1 MTSLLTHPLLA
12 SRLAGCR
19 DLPCP
24 GGQRV
29 EAFGWGD
36 LNPLKWL
43 GKGASVVVG
52 DVWKAAMTALWS
64 AGLWILE
71 LAFKVIDAFT
81 TPDLTAGGPLAEVY
95 PYTFGIGAFVAGL
108 MALVQIGAAAFRRDG
123 ASLARVLLGVAQFG
137 AVWVGYVGCAAAAT
151 LAASGLTKGLLQGL
165 LHIGA
170 FSGWGSVSD
179 SWPRQVDDV
188 VVATVLGL
196 CTVFL
201 IFPAAVG
208 YLLIMLVREAALMLL
223 VATSAIAAGGLL
235 AESTR
240 VWFWK
245 TLRWFIAALLIAP
258 LCALVL
264 GIGVRITHGILRGN
278 GDATAA
284 SVGMA
289 VVGSV
294 LILLGAVC
302 PLVLFKL
309 LAFVDPG
316 TTSGAAMRE
325 SFAAGGGLAGLL
337 GGKGAAGG
345 EAGSGASVML
355 DAGGRAQGEAT
366 ADATTTGRFA
376 ALLGAASGGL
386 AAAASVAGKVG
397 GKAAAVGADVLASA
411 GVGHQ
416 APYYG
421 QHEARGA
428 APGGTTPPDR
438 GSGQS
443 ATGGQVEP
451 PPDPDGPDRWGDPPP
466 PTPPRPTPPPAA
478 PPTATG
484 SHPPAPGPSVP
495 APGPGA
501 SAPGTAAPGPPS
513 SGERAAGGAAAPRS
527 AGAPDAPA

>member
-1 MTSLLTHPLLA
+1 MRTCAMTSLLAHPLLA

-24 GGQRV
+24 AGGRV

-137 AVWVGYVGCAAAAT
+137 AVWVGYIGCAAAAT

-208 YLLIMLVREAALMLL
+208 YLLIMLVREAAL
-223 VATSAIAAGGLL
+223 
-235 AESTR
+235 
-240 VWFWK
+240 
-245 TLRWFIAALLIAP
+245 
-258 LCALVL
+258 VL

-294 LILLGAVC
+294 LILLGATC

-355 DAGGRAQGEAT
+355 DALFRADAEAT

-376 ALLGAASGGL
+376 ALLDAASGGL
-386 AAAASVAGKVG
+386 AAAASVAGKLG

-438 GSGQS
+438 GSGRS
-443 ATGGQVEP
+443 ATSGQAEP
-451 PPDPDGPDRWGDPPP
+451 PPDPDGPDGWGDPPP
-466 PTPPRPTPPPAA
+466 PPPPPTPPPLPAA
-478 PPTATG
+478 PPPPTQPA
-484 SHPPAPGPSVP
+484 PPAPGRAVP